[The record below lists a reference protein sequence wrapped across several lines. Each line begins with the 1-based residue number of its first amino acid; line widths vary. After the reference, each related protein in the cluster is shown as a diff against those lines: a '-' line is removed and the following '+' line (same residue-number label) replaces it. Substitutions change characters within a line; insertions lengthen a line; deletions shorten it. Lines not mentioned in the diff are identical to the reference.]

1 MENSCIYGS
10 KRIARTGENFG
21 KTTQST
27 REEIRASFELI
38 TRRVS
43 VVTVDVRLTQITG
56 VRRSPFLRTSALSI
70 NVSNLDILLKIKLVF
85 KNTDSSFGVLLL
97 LLFYIYSVISASLIN
112 IVPFIEAVDK
122 FRNLCLFRYLI
133 TVFSSVVCRKLSIT
147 CKLRTVLTLL
157 LLTMASIQSVFILF
171 VCLSHRGRLIGV
183 KLVKMPKHKLVRHF
197 STDRAL
203 YSDKARSFSQS
214 ERALYRNFII
224 IKIITIPL

>member
-1 MENSCIYGS
+1 MSASKFTFQYKNKDLKATCAMKSGWTVVHESVDFSSMTFTKQIARSLRLTLCKLLSWVWENSCIYGS
-10 KRIARTGENFG
+10 KRIARTDKNFG
-21 KTTQST
+21 KTAQST

-43 VVTVDVRLTQITG
+43 VVTVDVCFTQITG

-70 NVSNLDILLKIKLVF
+70 NVSSLDILWKIKVVL

-97 LLFYIYSVISASLIN
+97 LLFYIYSVISASVIN

-147 CKLRTVLTLL
+147 CKLHTVLTLL
-157 LLTMASIQSVFILF
+157 LLTMAP
-171 VCLSHRGRLIGV
+171 
-183 KLVKMPKHKLVRHF
+183 M
-197 STDRAL
+197 
-203 YSDKARSFSQS
+203 
-214 ERALYRNFII
+214 
-224 IKIITIPL
+224 